1 MSLKAKI
8 LDDVKQAMRDKD
20 APRLS
25 ALRLLSAAIK
35 QQEVDERKELT
46 DVEVVAVVQKALKQ
60 RRDSI
65 TQYEA
70 AGRDDLAETE
80 RFEVSVLQA
89 YLPAQLSDDEIRQ
102 EVAAVVAE
110 VGAAGPQDM
119 GKVMPKLKDKLAG
132 RADMGRVSAVLKDV
146 LATR

>member
-102 EVAAVVAE
+102 EVTAIVAE

-132 RADMGRVSAVLKDV
+132 RADMGRVSAVLKDI
-146 LATR
+146 LAAR

>member
-132 RADMGRVSAVLKDV
+132 RADMGRVSAVLKEV
-146 LATR
+146 LTAR

>member
-132 RADMGRVSAVLKDV
+132 RADMGRVSAVLKEV
-146 LATR
+146 LAAR

>member
-102 EVAAVVAE
+102 EVATVVAE

-132 RADMGRVSAVLKDV
+132 RADMGRVSAVLKEV
-146 LATR
+146 LAAR